1 MKIGILID
9 GGAIARWQLDAL
21 RTVAEGNSF
30 IVFDCTN
37 HRPQLR
43 RAAHGAYYALNL
55 LTIRNPQTRTVPV
68 PVDLPIVETLA
79 FHAAHEGAW
88 ESLPD
93 ELLDRIA
100 ALQLGVIVK
109 FGMGL
114 LRVPPR
120 ERIGCPILSYHHG
133 DPRRF
138 RGRPAGFYE
147 MLSGESQVGQIV
159 QILSNALDA
168 GKVVA
173 YAETKAYNYSY
184 RKTLMEAFRRSPLL
198 LRTAIDNAL
207 AGRTLPFD
215 PEGRNFRL
223 PSNALVTRFCAGIA
237 GKKVER
243 AAYGGLFEKSWKVAR
258 AAVQPG
264 WTPEGN
270 AVLPEESR
278 WQTFPLPSR
287 YRFLADPFFEN
298 GGPVLAEAMR
308 RDGRGEIARLR
319 DGGVTPLQIAGGH
332 LSYPATIQVDGR
344 QFLLPEMAEWSA
356 PHLFELHGDE
366 VIDRGELDIDSRLRL
381 LDPTPYAT
389 ADAIFLFA
397 NRLDEG
403 EGVLRL
409 WIADSLFAH
418 FAEHPASPVRIS
430 PAGAR
435 MGGSI
440 LERQGKL
447 FRFGQDLRGRYGDG
461 LIAFSIEEIS
471 ATAYRETQC
480 GEIRFANHRGPHTL
494 NFHGDTVLFDYYD
507 ERLSPLAGVR
517 RLQQRLTA
525 TSR

>member
-207 AGRTLPFD
+207 AGRTLPLE

-237 GKKVER
+237 GKKGER

-258 AAVQPG
+258 TVVDSDWIPG
-264 WTPEGN
+264 NGS
-270 AVLPEESR
+270 LLEESR
-278 WQTFPLPSR
+278 WQTFHLPSH

-298 GGPVLAEAMR
+298 GGSVPAEAMR
-308 RDGRGEIARLR
+308 RDGRGEIARLSN
-319 DGGVTPLQIAGGH
+319 DEATPLPIAGGH
-332 LSYPATIQVDGR
+332 LSYPATIQVDSR
-344 QFLLPEMAEWSA
+344 QFMVPEMAEWSA
-356 PHLFELHGDE
+356 PHLFELDGDQ
-366 VIDRGELDIDSRLRL
+366 VIDRGELDIDARPRL
-381 LDPTPYAT
+381 LDPTPYAVE
-389 ADAIFLFA
+389 DAVFLFA

-409 WIADSLFAH
+409 WVAESVTSR
-418 FAEHPASPVRIS
+418 FAEHPASPIRIS
-430 PAGAR
+430 PAGSR

-440 LERQGKL
+440 LARGGQL

-461 LIAFSIEEIS
+461 LIAFRIDAIS
-471 ATAYRETQC
+471 ATAYSEREC
-480 GEIRFANHRGPHTL
+480 GEIRFANRRGPHTL
-494 NFHGDTVLFDYYD
+494 NFHGDTALFDYYD

-517 RLQQRLTA
+517 RLQQRLT
-525 TSR
+525 TKFR